1 MTRRHGFLSVGFS
14 EARAR
19 SGQRGLL
26 GTAAPAP
33 ASGNQLP
40 LLAVEGAFLIHFPSV
55 KALAAQGAAFALFLA
70 LRFPGRA
77 AGEAQHLTH
86 S

>member
-1 MTRRHGFLSVGFS
+1 MLAGEGCLGCLCSNGALSERCFFS
-14 EARAR
+14 A
-19 SGQRGLL
+19 
-26 GTAAPAP
+26 AAPAP
-33 ASGNQLP
+33 PSGNQPP
-40 LLAVEGAFLIHFPSV
+40 LLTIKGAFLIHFPSV